1 MITTTRRTTIAAAA
15 LLLGLVVQGAQ
26 AQVGK
31 NIGLLDPNRATR
43 DELAALP
50 GIDAALADQIIAGR
64 PWLDMMKFDAVLA
77 SNLNE
82 QQREA
87 LYRRLWAPL
96 NLNTASKEEI
106 LLIPGVGD
114 RMLHEFE
121 EYRPYPA
128 LARFHR
134 EIDKYVDDAELA
146 RLEQYVFVP
155 IDLNMASDEDI
166 MTIPGMGPRML
177 REFKEYRPYRS
188 MDQFRRE
195 IGKYVDEKEVARL
208 EHYVM
213 IRQ

>member
-1 MITTTRRTTIAAAA
+1 MITLRRSTLAVAA
-15 LLLGLVVQGAQ
+15 LMFGLTVQEAH

-31 NIGLLDPNRATR
+31 NMGLLDPNRATR
-43 DELAALP
+43 EELLALP
-50 GIDAALADQIIAGR
+50 GLDAALADQIVAGR
-64 PWLDMMKFDAVLA
+64 PWLDMTKLDATLA
-77 SNLNE
+77 GKLNE

-128 LARFHR
+128 LAQFHR
-134 EIDKYVDDAELA
+134 EIAKYVDDAELA
-146 RLEQYVFVP
+146 RLAQYVFVP
-155 IDLNMASDEDI
+155 VDLNSASDEDI

-177 REFKEYRPYRS
+177 HEFKEYRPYRN
-188 MDQFRRE
+188 MEQFRRE

-208 EHYVM
+208 QHYVT

>member
-1 MITTTRRTTIAAAA
+1 VITLRRSTLAVAA
-15 LLLGLVVQGAQ
+15 LMLGLAVQEAG

-31 NIGLLDPNRATR
+31 NMGLLDPNRATR
-43 DELAALP
+43 EELLALP
-50 GIDAALADQIIAGR
+50 GLDAALADQIVAGR
-64 PWLDMMKFDAVLA
+64 PWLDMTTLDAALA
-77 SNLNE
+77 GKLNE

-96 NLNTASKEEI
+96 NLNTASKQEI

-134 EIDKYVDDAELA
+134 EIAKYVDDAELA
-146 RLEQYVFVP
+146 RLAQYVFVP
-155 IDLNMASDEDI
+155 IDLNSASDEDI

-177 REFKEYRPYRS
+177 HEFKEYRPYRN
-188 MDQFRRE
+188 MEQFRRE

-208 EHYVM
+208 QHYVT

>member
-1 MITTTRRTTIAAAA
+1 VITTTRRTTIAAAA

-128 LARFHR
+128 LVRFHR

>member
-1 MITTTRRTTIAAAA
+1 VITLRRSTLAVAA
-15 LLLGLVVQGAQ
+15 LMLGLAVQEAD

-31 NIGLLDPNRATR
+31 NMGLLDPNRATQE
-43 DELAALP
+43 ELLALP
-50 GIDAALADQIIAGR
+50 GLDAALADQIVAGR
-64 PWLDMMKFDAVLA
+64 PWLDMTTLDAALA
-77 SNLNE
+77 GKLNE

-96 NLNTASKEEI
+96 NLNTASKQEI

-134 EIDKYVDDAELA
+134 EIAKYVDDAELA
-146 RLEQYVFVP
+146 RLAQYVFVP
-155 IDLNMASDEDI
+155 IDLNSASDEDI

-177 REFKEYRPYRS
+177 HEFKEYRPYRN
-188 MDQFRRE
+188 MEQFRRE

-208 EHYVM
+208 QHYVT

>member
-1 MITTTRRTTIAAAA
+1 LRRSTLAVAA
-15 LLLGLVVQGAQ
+15 LMLGLAVQEAD

-31 NIGLLDPNRATR
+31 NMGLLDPNRATQE
-43 DELAALP
+43 ELLALP
-50 GIDAALADQIIAGR
+50 GLDAALADQIVAGR
-64 PWLDMMKFDAVLA
+64 PWLDMTKLDAALA
-77 SNLNE
+77 GKLNE

-134 EIDKYVDDAELA
+134 EIAKYVDDAELA

-155 IDLNMASDEDI
+155 IDLNSASDEDI

-177 REFKEYRPYRS
+177 HEFKEYRPYNN
-188 MDQFRRE
+188 MEQFRRE

-208 EHYVM
+208 QHYVT

>member
-1 MITTTRRTTIAAAA
+1 MTT
-15 LLLGLVVQGAQ
+15 L
-26 AQVGK
+26 
-31 NIGLLDPNRATR
+31 
-43 DELAALP
+43 
-50 GIDAALADQIIAGR
+50 DAALAG
-64 PWLDMMKFDAVLA
+64 K
-77 SNLNE
+77 LNE

-96 NLNTASKEEI
+96 NLNTASKQEI

-134 EIDKYVDDAELA
+134 EIAKYVDDAELA
-146 RLEQYVFVP
+146 RLAQYVFVP
-155 IDLNMASDEDI
+155 IDLNSASDEDI

-177 REFKEYRPYRS
+177 HEFKEYRPYNN
-188 MDQFRRE
+188 MEQFRRE

-208 EHYVM
+208 QHYVT